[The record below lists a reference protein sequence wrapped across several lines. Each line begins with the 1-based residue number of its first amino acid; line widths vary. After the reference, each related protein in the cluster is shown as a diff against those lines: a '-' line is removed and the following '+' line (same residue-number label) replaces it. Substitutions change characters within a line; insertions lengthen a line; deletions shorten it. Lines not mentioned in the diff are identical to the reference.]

1 MPQNNEQ
8 LQHKIDNFMERKTSK
23 YPDIRYYAKDV

>member
-8 LQHKIDNFMERKTSK
+8 LQHQIDEFLERKTSK
-23 YPDIRYYAKDV
+23 YPDINYYAHNG